1 MHYKFSVYLGFIY
14 ISQIFVLIVRVPKVW
29 RLSIYIDRFAK
40 RVMDT
45 NNRNC
50 LSSIDIADNG
60 FMLASIYQNVFSVLY
75 GVQIIYL
82 IATCVS
88 LSRKF
93 SLVFHVK
100 NWKNMELMYAEE
112 DPRRAAYL
120 KRNKR
125 QFDRALAKEQA
136 REEEKNNVAQRIS
149 GPGSSLISH
158 LSIERTPRKLKEAEF
173 PGLKARK
180 FQKKEAKPDI
190 EQPRNNSDMSL
201 VMNENSP
208 EFPRESPE
216 PFK

>member
-1 MHYKFSVYLGFIY
+1 MSSKIYQAAEAPSYPLECYFRGNIKYFIEGEMFKTTITELEFIDRKNLVDYVEIGYRYLCLIWIFAYLLCKKDNVIMHYKFSVYLGFIY

-125 QFDRALAKEQA
+125 
-136 REEEKNNVAQRIS
+136 
-149 GPGSSLISH
+149 
-158 LSIERTPRKLKEAEF
+158 
-173 PGLKARK
+173 
-180 FQKKEAKPDI
+180 
-190 EQPRNNSDMSL
+190 
-201 VMNENSP
+201 
-208 EFPRESPE
+208 
-216 PFK
+216 